1 MMRNTKEIDTI
12 LIELNKSIDAHYKW
26 LVTMFRCVVSLDVS
40 QPDIMG
46 ENSHCVCRFGQ
57 WLNNQ
62 SRYNEDDCS
71 YVSKIN
77 ATHEKMHLLGKELL
91 LAIVEKRSHPWHFDS
106 FQDAL
111 LAFTSSVMEYKIYLL
126 NIRSNIDVLTG
137 LPGRRMLDESFE
149 RQLLDAEPLNLYIL
163 LLDIDRFKYVN
174 DTYGHLVGDV
184 VLRALASNLLSW
196 TRYDEVAYR
205 YGGEEFI
212 IIIRTKTDEQAC
224 QAGLRLCRLI
234 GQKKIPYADGEI
246 GITVTAG
253 ITRVQPGE
261 TLDTALGRADRAM
274 YQGKQT
280 GRNRCMFMDENEQIA
295 LVDTNDGTSY
305 PLSA

>member
-26 LVTMFRCVVSLDVS
+26 LVKIFRCAVSSDVTH
-40 QPDIMG
+40 PDITG
-46 ENSHCVCRFGQ
+46 DNAHSVCRFGKWINDQ
-57 WLNNQ
+57 SLNN
-62 SRYNEDDCS
+62 EDGSS
-71 YVSKIN
+71 YVSKIYS
-77 ATHEKMHLLGKELL
+77 AHEKMHVIGKELL
-91 LAIVEKRSHPWHFDS
+91 LAIVENRSHPWHFDS

-111 LAFTSSVMEYKIYLL
+111 LAFTSAVMDYKIYLL

-137 LPGRRMLDESFE
+137 LPGRRMLDESFD

-234 GQKKIPYADGEI
+234 GQKKIPYSDGEI
-246 GITVTAG
+246 AITVTAG

>member
-26 LVTMFRCVVSLDVS
+26 LVTMFRCVVSLDVT

-111 LAFTSSVMEYKIYLL
+111 LAFTSSVMDYKIYLL

-137 LPGRRMLDESFE
+137 LPGRRMLDESFD

-174 DTYGHLVGDV
+174 DTYGHLVGDI

>member
-1 MMRNTKEIDTI
+1 MMRNTKEIDAI

-26 LVTMFRCVVSLDVS
+26 LVTMFRCVVSSDVT

-46 ENSHCVCRFGQ
+46 EHSHCVCRFGQ

-111 LAFTSSVMEYKIYLL
+111 LAFTSSVMDYKIYLL

-137 LPGRRMLDESFE
+137 LPGRRMLDESFDQ
-149 RQLLDAEPLNLYIL
+149 QLLDAEPLNLYIL

-234 GQKKIPYADGEI
+234 GQKKFP
-246 GITVTAG
+246 
-253 ITRVQPGE
+253 
-261 TLDTALGRADRAM
+261 TLMERSVSR
-274 YQGKQT
+274 
-280 GRNRCMFMDENEQIA
+280 
-295 LVDTNDGTSY
+295 
-305 PLSA
+305 

>member
-1 MMRNTKEIDTI
+1 M
-12 LIELNKSIDAHYKW
+12 
-26 LVTMFRCVVSLDVS
+26 
-40 QPDIMG
+40 
-46 ENSHCVCRFGQ
+46 
-57 WLNNQ
+57 
-62 SRYNEDDCS
+62 
-71 YVSKIN
+71 
-77 ATHEKMHLLGKELL
+77 
-91 LAIVEKRSHPWHFDS
+91 AIVEKRSHPWHFDS

-111 LAFTSSVMEYKIYLL
+111 LAFTSSVMDYKIYLL

-137 LPGRRMLDESFE
+137 LPGRRMLDESFD

-174 DTYGHLVGDV
+174 DTYGHLVGDL
-184 VLRALASNLLSW
+184 VLRVLASNLLSW

-224 QAGLRLCRLI
+224 QAGFRLCRLI
-234 GQKKIPYADGEI
+234 GQKKIPYTDGEI

-280 GRNRCMFMDENEQIA
+280 GRNRCMFMDENERIT
-295 LVDTNDGTSY
+295 LVDTNDGTSH
-305 PLSA
+305 PISE

>member
-26 LVTMFRCVVSLDVS
+26 LVTMFRCVVSLDVT

-91 LAIVEKRSHPWHFDS
+91 LAIVEKRSHSWHFDS

-111 LAFTSSVMEYKIYLL
+111 LAFTSSVMDYKIYLL

-234 GQKKIPYADGEI
+234 AQKKIPYADGEI
-246 GITVTAG
+246 AITVTAG
-253 ITRVQPGE
+253 ITRVQQGE

>member
-1 MMRNTKEIDTI
+1 MIRNTKEIDSI

-26 LVTMFRCVVSLDVS
+26 LVRMFRCVVSSDVT

-46 ENSHCVCRFGQ
+46 ENSHFVCRFGQ
-57 WLNNQ
+57 WLDNQ

-77 ATHEKMHLLGKELL
+77 ATHEKMHLSGKKLL
-91 LAIVEKRSHPWHFDS
+91 LAIVENRSHSWHFDS

-111 LAFTSSVMEYKIYLL
+111 LAFTSAVMDYKIYLL
-126 NIRSNIDVLTG
+126 SIRSNIDVLTG
-137 LPGRRMLDESFE
+137 LPGRRMLDESFD

-234 GQKKIPYADGEI
+234 GQKKIPYADGEV

-253 ITRVQPGE
+253 ITRVQQGE

-295 LVDTNDGTSY
+295 LVDINDETSY

>member
-26 LVTMFRCVVSLDVS
+26 LVTMFRCVVSLDVT

-91 LAIVEKRSHPWHFDS
+91 LAIVEKRSHSWHFDS

-111 LAFTSSVMEYKIYLL
+111 LAFTSSVMDYKIYLL

-246 GITVTAG
+246 AITVTAG
-253 ITRVQPGE
+253 ITRVQQGE

>member
-1 MMRNTKEIDTI
+1 MMRNTKEIDAI

-26 LVTMFRCVVSLDVS
+26 LVTMFRCVVSSDVT

-46 ENSHCVCRFGQ
+46 ENSHFVCRFGQ

-71 YVSKIN
+71 YVSKII
-77 ATHEKMHLLGKELL
+77 ATHEKMHLSGKKLL
-91 LAIVEKRSHPWHFDS
+91 MAIVENRSHSWHFDS

-111 LAFTSSVMEYKIYLL
+111 LAFTSSVMDYKIYLL
-126 NIRSNIDVLTG
+126 SIRSNIDALTG
-137 LPGRRMLDESFE
+137 LPGRRMLDESFD

-196 TRYDEVAYR
+196 TRYDEAAYR

-234 GQKKIPYADGEI
+234 GQKKIPYAEGEI

-253 ITRVQPGE
+253 ITRVQQGE
-261 TLDTALGRADRAM
+261 TLDTVLGRADRAM

>member
-26 LVTMFRCVVSLDVS
+26 LVTMFRCVVSLDVT

-111 LAFTSSVMEYKIYLL
+111 LAFTSSVMDYKIYLL

-137 LPGRRMLDESFE
+137 LPGRRMLDESFD

-174 DTYGHLVGDV
+174 DTYGHLVGDI

-224 QAGLRLCRLI
+224 QACLRLCRLI

>member
-26 LVTMFRCVVSLDVS
+26 LVTMFRCVVSLDVT

-91 LAIVEKRSHPWHFDS
+91 LAIVEKRSHSWHFDS

-111 LAFTSSVMEYKIYLL
+111 LAFTSSVMDYKIYLL

-234 GQKKIPYADGEI
+234 GQKKIPYSDGEI
-246 GITVTAG
+246 AITVTAG

>member
-26 LVTMFRCVVSLDVS
+26 LVTMFRCVVSLDVT

-77 ATHEKMHLLGKELL
+77 ATHEKMHLLGKELP

-212 IIIRTKTDEQAC
+212 IIIRTKTDEQVC

>member
-1 MMRNTKEIDTI
+1 MMRNTKEIDAI

-26 LVTMFRCVVSLDVS
+26 LVTMFRCVVSLDVT

-91 LAIVEKRSHPWHFDS
+91 LAIVEKRSHSWHFDS

-111 LAFTSSVMEYKIYLL
+111 LAFTSSVMDYKIYLL

-234 GQKKIPYADGEI
+234 GQKKIPYSDGEI
-246 GITVTAG
+246 AITVTAG

>member
-26 LVTMFRCVVSLDVS
+26 LVTMFRCVVSLDVT

-111 LAFTSSVMEYKIYLL
+111 LAFTSSVMDYKIYLL
-126 NIRSNIDVLTG
+126 SICSNIDVLTG
-137 LPGRRMLDESFE
+137 LPGRRMLDESFD

-196 TRYDEVAYR
+196 TRYDEAAYR

-224 QAGLRLCRLI
+224 LAGLRLCRLI

-253 ITRVQPGE
+253 ITRVQQGE

-280 GRNRCMFMDENEQIA
+280 GRNRCMFMDENERIA
-295 LVDTNDGTSY
+295 LVDTNDGISY

>member
-1 MMRNTKEIDTI
+1 MIKDTKEIDAI
-12 LIELNKSIDAHYKW
+12 LIALNKSIDAHYKW
-26 LVTMFRCVVSLDVS
+26 LVKMFRCAVSSDVT
-40 QPDIMG
+40 QPDIMAD
-46 ENSHCVCRFGQ
+46 NSHFICQFGQ
-57 WLNNQ
+57 WLNSQ
-62 SRYNEDDCS
+62 SLHNEDDCS
-71 YVSKIN
+71 YVNKIN
-77 ATHEKMHLLGKELL
+77 AAHEKMHLLGKELL
-91 LAIVEKRSHPWHFDS
+91 LAIVDNRSHLWQFDS

-111 LAFTSSVMEYKIYLL
+111 LAFTSAVMDYKIYLL
-126 NIRSNIDVLTG
+126 SIRSNIDVLTG
-137 LPGRRMLDESFE
+137 LPGRRMLDESFDQ
-149 RQLLDAEPLNLYIL
+149 QLLDAEPLNLYIL
-163 LLDIDRFKYVN
+163 LLDIDRFKHVN

-184 VLRALASNLLSW
+184 VLRALASNLLAW

-212 IIIRTKTDEQAC
+212 IIIRTKTDEQASL
-224 QAGLRLCRLI
+224 AGLRLCQLI

-253 ITRVQPGE
+253 ITRVQHEE

-280 GRNRCMFMDENEQIA
+280 GRNRCMFMDEREQIS
-295 LVDTNDGTSY
+295 LVDSNDGISY

>member
-1 MMRNTKEIDTI
+1 M
-12 LIELNKSIDAHYKW
+12 
-26 LVTMFRCVVSLDVS
+26 
-40 QPDIMG
+40 
-46 ENSHCVCRFGQ
+46 
-57 WLNNQ
+57 
-62 SRYNEDDCS
+62 
-71 YVSKIN
+71 
-77 ATHEKMHLLGKELL
+77 
-91 LAIVEKRSHPWHFDS
+91 AIVEKRSHPWHFDS

-111 LAFTSSVMEYKIYLL
+111 LAFTSSVMDYKIYLL

-234 GQKKIPYADGEI
+234 GQKKIPYSDGEI
-246 GITVTAG
+246 AITVTAG

>member
-1 MMRNTKEIDTI
+1 MRNTKEIDTI

-26 LVTMFRCVVSLDVS
+26 LVTMFRCVVSLDVT

-174 DTYGHLVGDV
+174 DTYGHLAGDV

>member
-26 LVTMFRCVVSLDVS
+26 LVTMFRCVVSLDVT

-91 LAIVEKRSHPWHFDS
+91 LAIVEKRSHSWHFDS

-111 LAFTSSVMEYKIYLL
+111 LAFTSSVMDYKIYLL

-137 LPGRRMLDESFE
+137 LPGRRMLDESFD

-174 DTYGHLVGDV
+174 DTYGHLVGDI

>member
-1 MMRNTKEIDTI
+1 MMRNTKEIDAI

-26 LVTMFRCVVSLDVS
+26 LVTMFRCVVSLDVT

-91 LAIVEKRSHPWHFDS
+91 LAIVEKRSHSWHFDS

-111 LAFTSSVMEYKIYLL
+111 LAFTSSVMDYKIYLL

-234 GQKKIPYADGEI
+234 GQKKIPYSDGEI
-246 GITVTAG
+246 AITVTAG
-253 ITRVQPGE
+253 ITRVQQGE

>member
-1 MMRNTKEIDTI
+1 MMRNTKEIDAI

-26 LVTMFRCVVSLDVS
+26 LVTMFRCVVSLDVT

-111 LAFTSSVMEYKIYLL
+111 LAFTSSVMDYKIYLL

>member
-26 LVTMFRCVVSLDVS
+26 LVTMFRCVVSLDVT

-91 LAIVEKRSHPWHFDS
+91 LAIVEKRSHSWHFDS

-111 LAFTSSVMEYKIYLL
+111 LAFTSSVMDYKIYLL

-174 DTYGHLVGDV
+174 DTYGYLVGDV

-246 GITVTAG
+246 AITVTAG
-253 ITRVQPGE
+253 ITRVQQGE

>member
-26 LVTMFRCVVSLDVS
+26 LVTMFRCVVSLDVT

-163 LLDIDRFKYVN
+163 LLDVDRFKYVN

-280 GRNRCMFMDENEQIA
+280 GRNRCMFMDENSRTEGIRGPVVGGHQ
-295 LVDTNDGTSY
+295 
-305 PLSA
+305 

>member
-1 MMRNTKEIDTI
+1 MMRNTKEIDAI

-26 LVTMFRCVVSLDVS
+26 LVTMFRCVVSLDVT

-111 LAFTSSVMEYKIYLL
+111 LAFTSSVMDYKIYLL

-246 GITVTAG
+246 AITVTAG

>member
-1 MMRNTKEIDTI
+1 MRNTKEIDTI

-26 LVTMFRCVVSLDVS
+26 LVTMFRCVVSLDVT

-111 LAFTSSVMEYKIYLL
+111 LAFTSSVMDYKIYLL

-137 LPGRRMLDESFE
+137 LPGRRMLDESFD

-234 GQKKIPYADGEI
+234 GQKKIPYSDGEI
-246 GITVTAG
+246 AITVTAG

>member
-1 MMRNTKEIDTI
+1 MMRNTKEIDAI

-26 LVTMFRCVVSLDVS
+26 LVTMFRCVVSSDVT

-46 ENSHCVCRFGQ
+46 ENSHFVCRFGQ

-71 YVSKIN
+71 YVSKII
-77 ATHEKMHLLGKELL
+77 ATHEKMHLSGKKLL
-91 LAIVEKRSHPWHFDS
+91 MAIVENRSHSWHFDS

-111 LAFTSSVMEYKIYLL
+111 LAFTSSVMDYKIYLL
-126 NIRSNIDVLTG
+126 SIRSNIDALTG
-137 LPGRRMLDESFE
+137 LPGRRMLDESFD
-149 RQLLDAEPLNLYIL
+149 RQLLDAEPLNLYIF

-196 TRYDEVAYR
+196 TRYDEAAYR

-234 GQKKIPYADGEI
+234 GQKKIPYAEGEI

-253 ITRVQPGE
+253 ITRVQQGE
-261 TLDTALGRADRAM
+261 TLDTVLGRADRAM

-295 LVDTNDGTSY
+295 LVGTNDGTSY

>member
-26 LVTMFRCVVSLDVS
+26 LVTMFRCVVSLDVT

-91 LAIVEKRSHPWHFDS
+91 LAIVEKRSHSWHFDS

-111 LAFTSSVMEYKIYLL
+111 LAFTSSVMDYKIYLL

-184 VLRALASNLLSW
+184 VLRALASNLLLW

-246 GITVTAG
+246 AITVTAG
-253 ITRVQPGE
+253 ITRVQQGE

>member
-1 MMRNTKEIDTI
+1 MMRNTKEIDAI

-26 LVTMFRCVVSLDVS
+26 LVTMFRCVVSSDVTQLDIV
-40 QPDIMG
+40 G
-46 ENSHCVCRFGQ
+46 ENSHCICRFGQ

-111 LAFTSSVMEYKIYLL
+111 LAFTSSVMDYKIYLL

-234 GQKKIPYADGEI
+234 GQKKIPYSDGEI
-246 GITVTAG
+246 AITVTAG

>member
-1 MMRNTKEIDTI
+1 MMRNTKEIDAI

-26 LVTMFRCVVSLDVS
+26 LVTMFRCVVSLDVT

-91 LAIVEKRSHPWHFDS
+91 LAIVEKRSHSWHFDS

-111 LAFTSSVMEYKIYLL
+111 LAFTSSVMDYKIYLL

>member
-1 MMRNTKEIDTI
+1 MMRNTKEIDAI

-26 LVTMFRCVVSLDVS
+26 LVTMFRCVVSLDVT

-111 LAFTSSVMEYKIYLL
+111 LAFTSSVMDYKIYLL

-137 LPGRRMLDESFE
+137 LPGRRMLDESFD

-174 DTYGHLVGDV
+174 DTYGHLVGDI

>member
-26 LVTMFRCVVSLDVS
+26 LVTMFRCVVSLDVT

-111 LAFTSSVMEYKIYLL
+111 LAFTSSVMDYKIYLL

-246 GITVTAG
+246 AITVTAG

>member
-26 LVTMFRCVVSLDVS
+26 LVTMFRCVVSLDVT

-111 LAFTSSVMEYKIYLL
+111 LAFTSSVMDYKIYLL

-137 LPGRRMLDESFE
+137 LPGRRMLDESFD

-163 LLDIDRFKYVN
+163 LLDIERFKYVN
-174 DTYGHLVGDV
+174 DTYGHLVGDI

>member
-1 MMRNTKEIDTI
+1 MMRNTKEIDAI

-26 LVTMFRCVVSLDVS
+26 LVTMFRCVVSSDVT

-46 ENSHCVCRFGQ
+46 ENSHFVCRFGQ

-71 YVSKIN
+71 YVSKII
-77 ATHEKMHLLGKELL
+77 ATHEKMHLSGKKLL
-91 LAIVEKRSHPWHFDS
+91 MAIVENRSHSWHFDS

-111 LAFTSSVMEYKIYLL
+111 LAFTSSVMDYKIYLL
-126 NIRSNIDVLTG
+126 SIRSNIDALTG
-137 LPGRRMLDESFE
+137 LPGRRMLDESFD
-149 RQLLDAEPLNLYIL
+149 RQLLDAEPLNLYIF

-234 GQKKIPYADGEI
+234 GQKKIPYAEGEI

-253 ITRVQPGE
+253 ITRVQQGE
-261 TLDTALGRADRAM
+261 TLDTVLGRADRAM

>member
-1 MMRNTKEIDTI
+1 MMRNTKEIDAI

-26 LVTMFRCVVSLDVS
+26 LVTMFRCVVSSDVT

-46 ENSHCVCRFGQ
+46 ENSHFVCRFGQ

-71 YVSKIN
+71 YVSKII
-77 ATHEKMHLLGKELL
+77 ATHEKMHLSGKKLL
-91 LAIVEKRSHPWHFDS
+91 MAIVENRSHSWHFDS

-111 LAFTSSVMEYKIYLL
+111 LAFTSSVMDYKIYLL
-126 NIRSNIDVLTG
+126 SIRSNIDALTG
-137 LPGRRMLDESFE
+137 LPGRRMLDESFD

-196 TRYDEVAYR
+196 TRYDEAAYR

-234 GQKKIPYADGEI
+234 GQKKIPYTEGEI

-253 ITRVQPGE
+253 ITRVQQGE